1 MTTAAILANLCQY
14 DPRNPDHTED
24 PQKWAQVSKGK
35 ECFCDNC
42 HNQKTELAEE
52 LLKTREIIKQATED
66 ADECL
71 EYFSRFEN
79 GETFPEFG
87 DWLEKGKAIPV

>member
-1 MTTAAILANLCQY
+1 MTTADILANLCQY

-52 LLKTREIIKQATED
+52 LLKTREVLKQAVD
-66 ADECL
+66 SY
-71 EYFSRFEN
+71 EYERERSESSFSTSPDWYSEYLQKQEN
-79 GETFPEFG
+79 
-87 DWLEKGKAIPV
+87 